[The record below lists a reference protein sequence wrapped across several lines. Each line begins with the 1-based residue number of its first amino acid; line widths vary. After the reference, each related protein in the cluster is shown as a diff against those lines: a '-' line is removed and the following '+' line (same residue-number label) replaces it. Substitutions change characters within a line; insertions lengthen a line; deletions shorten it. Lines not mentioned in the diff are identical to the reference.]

1 MADRVGFT
9 RNIYNFFYIWI
20 NFFFYLN
27 NYLKKEKKEKRYNFW
42 IRSSPLLEE
51 NKQSISYIYFKNPSY
66 WFIEIRRLIGEII
79 NPRIKFKSLID
90 M

>member
-51 NKQSISYIYFKNPSY
+51 NTTVNFLYLF
-66 WFIEIRRLIGEII
+66 
-79 NPRIKFKSLID
+79 
-90 M
+90 